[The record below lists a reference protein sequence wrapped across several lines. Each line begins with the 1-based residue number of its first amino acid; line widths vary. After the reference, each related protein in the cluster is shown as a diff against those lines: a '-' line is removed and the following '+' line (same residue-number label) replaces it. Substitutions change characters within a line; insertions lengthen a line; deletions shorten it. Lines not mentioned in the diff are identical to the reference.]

1 MDKLTSFPEFPE
13 LEFEE
18 ENHIY
23 RLNGIIIP
31 SVSNILEPLSRAK
44 YSRVDERT
52 LDRAAERG
60 TSVHDSIENFIK
72 YGVVDVNPEYR
83 GYFNGFHEWWEK
95 TKPVPVGS
103 ELRVYHKVMQYGGT
117 IDLLAYIDDELTLID
132 FKSTYSLI
140 DMICGVQLEGYAQAL
155 ESHGIKVA
163 KKMILH
169 LKKDGVCK
177 PHEYFAAD
185 PLRWRVFYSLKCLYD
200 YIQSYK

>member
-72 YGVVDVNPEYR
+72 YGIVDVNPEYR
-83 GYFNGFHEWWEK
+83 GYFNGFHEWWENK
-95 TKPVPVGS
+95 KPIFIGS
-103 ELRVYHKVMQYGGT
+103 ENRIYHKQMRYGGT
-117 IDLLAYIDDELTLID
+117 LDLLVYIGDSLALVD
-132 FKSTYSLI
+132 FKTCYAKDDNSWKL
-140 DMICGVQLEGYAQAL
+140 QLMGYEYAL
-155 ESHGIKVA
+155 MSHGIFIDE
-163 KKMILH
+163 KMVLH
-169 LKKDGVCK
+169 LKKDGKCS
-177 PHEYFAAD
+177 EYQYPVKDGKELDDFNAFVKVY
-185 PLRWRVFYSLKCLYD
+185 RRTNTK
-200 YIQSYK
+200 